1 MTDESLLSQNER
13 AAGVQG
19 GCLPYA
25 LAAVAVTIVLAVPA
39 TLILVLRWLIGGAP

>member
-1 MTDESLLSQNER
+1 MKEPLLAHNER
-13 AAGVQG
+13 AAGVRG

-39 TLILVLRWLIGGAP
+39 LLIFVLRWLIGGAP